1 MSLEVKKKG
10 RPRTNEEA
18 FMRIARAGFKTVV
31 IKKKEWKLATPPGAH
46 LLRKYLKNEY
56 QVHSLADNSGWI
68 VKMTARNE

>member
-18 FMRIARAGFKTVV
+18 FIRIARAGFKKVI

-56 QVHSLADNSGWI
+56 KVNSLADNSGWI
-68 VKMTARNE
+68 VQMFAKNI